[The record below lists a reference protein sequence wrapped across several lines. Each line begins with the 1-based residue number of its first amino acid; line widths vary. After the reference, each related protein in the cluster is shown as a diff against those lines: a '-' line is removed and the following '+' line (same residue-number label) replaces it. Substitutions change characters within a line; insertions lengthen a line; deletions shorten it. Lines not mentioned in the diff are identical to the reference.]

1 MPVWGDEIINV
12 KLLRGAYM
20 REEGRM
26 KGLAVPIA
34 ACCHKMCPWDKCDSW
49 ADKDSLHLIGWLI

>member
-1 MPVWGDEIINV
+1 
-12 KLLRGAYM
+12 M

-49 ADKDSLHLIGWLI
+49 ADKDSLHLIG